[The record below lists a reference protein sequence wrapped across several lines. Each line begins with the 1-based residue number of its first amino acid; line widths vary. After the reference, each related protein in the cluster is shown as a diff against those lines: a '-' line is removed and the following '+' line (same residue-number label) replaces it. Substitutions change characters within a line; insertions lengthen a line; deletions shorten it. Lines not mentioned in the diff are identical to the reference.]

1 LKDGYATS
9 NDGKLV
15 IGFVQAIHAAE
26 KRQAGIDAHAFNEEK
41 KALKVNFLSNLSE
54 LAEHLLFPFWL
65 LTSL

>member
-54 LAEHLLFPFWL
+54 LA
-65 LTSL
+65 